1 MTQTRKL
8 HPGPSSAVFAAA
20 LLAVSAPQAA
30 TAAPQGADARREAVK
45 LEVRY
50 VNLLNEAGLAEYADF
65 VLKDVQAK
73 YPEAKAVLKT
83 AALEQTLRLGRF
95 DEAKK
100 AIAAEKDQDAPETW
114 AMRLL
119 MADYLFTRGR
129 YPEAEAIYGGLFK
142 KYGAAPPEAIAEFYA
157 QSCYKFSQ
165 MLIFLG
171 REKDAIETYRK
182 LLAIKGLDQGTVRQ
196 ATFELAQLLVKRAG
210 SEEKEAKA
218 KTLAEA
224 KGLVNKLF
232 WKLDIWF
239 GRSVA
244 LLAHMRVMEGS
255 PDTAQKLVEEYM
267 DQFDEIDAQ
276 LERQGAEQG
285 VDLSPLSPVAECRY
299 LIGTILADEADKALA
314 ENAKNPPKTPA
325 AREKAEEKVAGMYYD
340 AYVNLVNVYVNYPSY
355 AWAMEAMDRTEKIAA
370 ELDKLGYEVEA
381 QITPEQ
387 RDQIASKQ
395 FSTAASLYK
404 QKQYEKSIETYES
417 ILRKYPETPESVQ
430 ALLTL
435 AKACT
440 EFAGTQ
446 NGDPDGAWFWKARAA
461 AAAGYLADRW
471 SNKRRDEMTAAGD
484 ALRELAQYFLE
495 RGMPELS
502 EKTLDDF
509 LRLYPRH
516 TMAARTLAAEA
527 AKRAEADPPDW
538 DGAIA
543 RYKTLVENYGA
554 TEESY
559 RAHRRLADAYAK
571 SGRRDLEL
579 DARSNYLARVTAN
592 KRPAEEILNADYAY
606 ARALRD
612 RTIDELRA
620 ATVAWDEARRG
631 VAPAAPAADLLDSGE
646 APAAPGD
653 GDAGAEADPVKAAE
667 ARLVAANGAVGPVAN
682 RYAAIIKKLSD
693 PEQRRKLDTNAE
705 QTKLNSQI
713 LLVALYDRAYLLS
726 SLNQPVSALG
736 KYKKAAI
743 STYEAIVKNFPEAD
757 TIPMVLLQLGTL
769 YTTLPAETDEERAA
783 NAKSASK
790 YFDLLA
796 KDHPDSEQAKNALFL
811 QGKALMELGA
821 RNEAIA
827 KFREMITSPGGKY
840 SAFQLQSAAKELF
853 AAKEWALAEQGYSA
867 AWAKTGDDD
876 KALRASISIGR
887 AEILFAQGKY
897 VEAAAVLDDFIQKN
911 PRSSRIVEAN
921 EMLCRACV
929 QATLGEADSGER
941 EKLFARAIK
950 AARALRAYKRDARGE
965 LQVQLQIGSIIEAQA
980 KVEEKFGNADRAMKY
995 RRDAAN
1001 HYQTQ
1006 VISADRRNA
1015 DIRPELESIF
1025 AKYVQALVAMETYTD
1040 GSTVWPDV
1048 RDTCG
1053 EYLELFPQ
1061 GRHLSEVRQALS
1073 EANVRIATSGGEA
1086 QGGVSISS
1094 ILSDDF
1100 GDVPGSGEG
1109 ESAPDDSGN

>member
-1 MTQTRKL
+1 MTQTRQL
-8 HPGPSSAVFAAA
+8 HPGPSSAILAAA
-20 LLAVSAPQAA
+20 LLAVLPPPA
-30 TAAPQGADARREAVK
+30 TAAPQSAEARREAVK

-50 VNLLNEAGLAEYADF
+50 VNLLNEAGLAEYADL
-65 VLKDVQAK
+65 VLKDVQEK

-142 KYGAAPPEAIAEFYA
+142 KYGATPPEAIAEFYA

-210 SEEKEAKA
+210 SEAKEAKA
-218 KTLAEA
+218 ATLAEA

-267 DQFDEIDAQ
+267 DQFDQIDAQ
-276 LERQGAEQG
+276 LEQQGAEQG

-299 LIGTILADEADKALA
+299 LIGSILADEADKALA
-314 ENAKNPPKTPA
+314 EMGKNPPKAPA
-325 AREKAEEKVAGMYYD
+325 AREKAEEKIAGMYYD

-355 AWAMEAMDRTEKIAA
+355 AWAMDAMDRSEKIAA
-370 ELDKLGYEVEA
+370 ALDKLGYEVEA
-381 QITPEQ
+381 QITDEQ
-387 RDQIASKQ
+387 REQIASKQ

-417 ILRKYPETPESVQ
+417 ILRKYPETTESIHAV
-430 ALLTL
+430 ATL
-435 AKACT
+435 AKACA
-440 EFAGTQ
+440 EFAATQ
-446 NGDPDGAWFWKARAA
+446 DGDPDGVWFWQARAA
-461 AAAGYLADRW
+461 AAAGNLADRW
-471 SNKRRDEMTAAGD
+471 SHKRRDEMTAAGD

-495 RGMPELS
+495 RGLPELS

-516 TMAARTLAAEA
+516 TMAARTLVAEA
-527 AKRAEADPPDW
+527 AKRADADPPDW
-538 DGAIA
+538 DGAIV
-543 RYKTLVENYGA
+543 RYKTLVENYGT

-579 DARSNYLARVTAN
+579 DTRSNYLARVTAD
-592 KRPAEEILNADYAY
+592 KRPGEEVLNADYAY

-612 RTIDELRA
+612 KVVEELRA

-631 VAPAAPAADLLDSGE
+631 VAPSAPAASLLDSGDSAPEAAPAATE
-646 APAAPGD
+646 AAEPG
-653 GDAGAEADPVKAAE
+653 DPVKAAE
-667 ARLVAANGAVGPVAN
+667 ERLVAANGAIGPVAN
-682 RYAAIIKKLSD
+682 RYAAIIKRLSD
-693 PEQRRKLDTNAE
+693 PEQRRKLDVNAE

-726 SLNQPVSALG
+726 SLNQPVSSLG

-743 STYEAIVKNFPEAD
+743 STYEAIVKNFPKAD
-757 TIPMVLLQLGTL
+757 NIPTVLLQLGTL

-783 NAKSASK
+783 NAKNASK
-790 YFDLLA
+790 YFDQLA
-796 KDHPDSEQAKNALFL
+796 KEHPDSEQAKNALFL

-827 KFREMITSPGGKY
+827 KFREMIGSSGGKY

-867 AWAKTGDDD
+867 AWAKTGEDD

-897 VEAAAVLDDFIQKN
+897 VEAAAALDEFIKDN
-911 PRSSRIVEAN
+911 PKSARIVEAD

-929 QATLGEADSGER
+929 QATLDEKDAGER
-941 EKLFARAIK
+941 EKLFSRAIK

-980 KVEEKFGNADRAMKY
+980 KVEAKFGNEDRVMKY

-1015 DIRPELESIF
+1015 DIRPELEKIF
-1025 AKYVQALVAMETYTD
+1025 ARYVQALVAMETYTD
-1040 GSTVWPDV
+1040 GSAVWPDV

-1061 GRHLSEVRQALS
+1061 GQHLVEVRQALS
-1073 EANVRIATSGGEA
+1073 EANVHIATSGGEV

-1094 ILSDDF
+1094 ILSDDA
-1100 GDVPGSGEG
+1100 GDADGAD
-1109 ESAPDDSGN
+1109 APEETED